1 MPFCRGGA
9 FSLPRLTAVFV
20 GGHALRLA
28 EALGEIAGRGKAH
41 QLADLRQTVTGV
53 AQHMLALLNAA
64 AVQVSN
70 GGNSVLPLEGVGQI
84 VFVQVGKLC
93 QQVQRD
99 ILAVVGVQ
107 IRLISAH
114 SRFSVGAAS
123 SSCSEMVVQRTS
135 QISSTS
141 SRS

>member
-28 EALGEIAGRGKAH
+28 EALGEIAGGGKAH

-53 AQHMLALLNAA
+53 AQHMFALLNAA

-99 ILAVVGVQ
+99 LLAVVGVQ
-107 IRLISAH
+107 IPLDLGALPVLGRGSLLQLQ
-114 SRFSVGAAS
+114 RNGGAAH
-123 SSCSEMVVQRTS
+123 
-135 QISSTS
+135 
-141 SRS
+141 

>member
-28 EALGEIAGRGKAH
+28 EALGEIAGGGKAH
-41 QLADLRQTVTGV
+41 QLADLRQTVAGV

-70 GGNSVLPLEGVGQI
+70 GGNAVLPLEGVDADLLMKVLGNPEMAA
-84 VFVQVGKLC
+84 LLTS
-93 QQVQRD
+93 
-99 ILAVVGVQ
+99 LAKS
-107 IRLISAH
+107 LKA
-114 SRFSVGAAS
+114 
-123 SSCSEMVVQRTS
+123 E
-135 QISSTS
+135 
-141 SRS
+141 